1 MNTITVVHTH
11 SNKLSIKKLSL
22 LNKLFKKSDNST
34 SEDNLDI
41 HQLQLATCIL
51 LIEVSKSDDDYDK
64 AEQEKIISLIKEK
77 FSLTDD
83 EIEEVFS
90 VSNNHHNKMISLFEW
105 TDIINKECSYDQKL
119 VIIGFMWD
127 IAFIDSKIDKYED
140 YTIRKVCDLIYVK
153 HKDFIN
159 LKNERVI

>member
-1 MNTITVVHTH
+1 MNMITVVHTH
-11 SNKLSIKKLSL
+11 SSKLSIKKLSL
-22 LNKLFKKSDNST
+22 LNKIFKKSDEAT
-34 SEDNLDI
+34 SDNNLDI

-64 AEQEKIISLIKEK
+64 VEQEKIISLIKDK

-159 LKNERVI
+159 LKNERAI

>member
-1 MNTITVVHTH
+1 MNMITVVHTH
-11 SNKLSIKKLSL
+11 SSKLSIKKLSL
-22 LNKLFKKSDNST
+22 LNKIFKKSDEAT
-34 SEDNLDI
+34 SDNNLDI

-64 AEQEKIISLIKEK
+64 VEQEKIISLIKDK

-119 VIIGFMWD
+119 IIIGFMWD

>member
-1 MNTITVVHTH
+1 MN
-11 SNKLSIKKLSL
+11 L
-22 LNKLFKKSDNST
+22 LDKLFKKSSNSK
-34 SEDNLDI
+34 SSNDLDI

-51 LIEVSKSDDDYDK
+51 LIEVSKSDDDYDEE
-64 AEQEKIISLIKEK
+64 EQEKIILLIKEK
-77 FSLTDD
+77 FSLTND

-119 VIIGFMWD
+119 VIIGFMGD

-153 HKDFIN
+153 HKDFII
-159 LKNERVI
+159 LKNVRVI

>member
-1 MNTITVVHTH
+1 MITVVHTH
-11 SNKLSIKKLSL
+11 SSKLSIKKLSL
-22 LNKLFKKSDNST
+22 LNKIFKKSDEAT
-34 SEDNLDI
+34 SDNNLDI

-64 AEQEKIISLIKEK
+64 VEQEKIISLIKDK

-119 VIIGFMWD
+119 IIIGFMWD

>member
-1 MNTITVVHTH
+1 MN
-11 SNKLSIKKLSL
+11 L
-22 LNKLFKKSDNST
+22 LNKLFKKSSEST
-34 SEDNLDI
+34 SDNDLDI

-64 AEQEKIISLIKEK
+64 VEQEKIISLIKDK

-127 IAFIDSKIDKYED
+127 IAFIDS
-140 YTIRKVCDLIYVK
+140 
-153 HKDFIN
+153 N
-159 LKNERVI
+159 

>member
-1 MNTITVVHTH
+1 MNMITVAHTH
-11 SNKLSIKKLSL
+11 SSKLSIKKLSL
-22 LNKLFKKSDNST
+22 LNKIFKKSDEAT
-34 SEDNLDI
+34 SDNNLDI

-64 AEQEKIISLIKEK
+64 AEQEKIISLIKDK

-119 VIIGFMWD
+119 IIIGFMWD